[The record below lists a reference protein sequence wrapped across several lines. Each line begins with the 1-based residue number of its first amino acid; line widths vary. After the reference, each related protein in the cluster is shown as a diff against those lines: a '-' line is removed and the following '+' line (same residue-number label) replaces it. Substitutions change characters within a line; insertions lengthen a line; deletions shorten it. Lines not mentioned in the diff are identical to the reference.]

1 MVERVNGI
9 HEVVGSNPI
18 PSTSLRPQPCE
29 GEGCPAVDRDVCG
42 AAKADPA
49 AGLRLGMP
57 ATSYHYVYILVS
69 EQDSTRHYTGCTT
82 DLKARLVKHN
92 AGEVPHTSKY
102 RPWSVETAIA
112 FRSREKARA
121 FEQYLK
127 TGSGREF
134 ARRHL

>member
-1 MVERVNGI
+1 M
-9 HEVVGSNPI
+9 
-18 PSTSLRPQPCE
+18 
-29 GEGCPAVDRDVCG
+29 
-42 AAKADPA
+42 
-49 AGLRLGMP
+49 
-57 ATSYHYVYILVS
+57 YILVS
-69 EQDSTRHYTGCTT
+69 EQDATRHYTGCTT